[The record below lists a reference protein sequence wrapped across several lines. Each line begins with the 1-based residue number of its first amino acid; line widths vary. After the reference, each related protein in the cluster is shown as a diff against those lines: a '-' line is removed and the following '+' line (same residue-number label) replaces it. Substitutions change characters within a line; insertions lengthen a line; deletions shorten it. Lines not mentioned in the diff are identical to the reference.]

1 MKAVIAVL
9 VVTYSLFVFIA
20 GDATQKGMLL
30 AVLIL
35 LGLILLFYEYAHFA
49 RTKISKYEE
58 LTRAISVADDLTDLI
73 KQLEDK
79 KALYEGKE
87 LLPGLT
93 LGSVIGIIRRSKFKS
108 NIIQSETDTNDR
120 PSQPPQT
127 PLRHRSLIL
136 RPRSRPW
143 VRARISSIKPS
154 SLGIQTSP
162 PPRKWSMAKDSAGTT
177 LINPKKTSP

>member
-108 NIIQSETDTNDR
+108 NIIQSETYTNDR
-120 PSQPPQT
+120 PSQPPQKPTNT
-127 PLRHRSLIL
+127 PGIGEPSINTGPAAQAEDARTDSLPTGTPYNRSE
-136 RPRSRPW
+136 
-143 VRARISSIKPS
+143 AE
-154 SLGIQTSP
+154 
-162 PPRKWSMAKDSAGTT
+162 
-177 LINPKKTSP
+177 